1 MKIFSK
7 DPVFYSSLDSQKDAP
22 PTNQKKK
29 FLYENIAPLLSK
41 LYDEGMQSLLVEGGG
56 VTITSFLMSGLFDE
70 IHAYISPKIFGEGVP
85 LVNEGV
91 KNNQL
96 NLVVDSLTQ
105 FENDVRIIYK
115 LN

>member
-1 MKIFSK
+1 MRVSITGPHKITPGTPNK
-7 DPVFYSSLDSQKDAP
+7 L
-22 PTNQKKK
+22 
-29 FLYENIAPLLSK
+29 K
-41 LYDEGMQSLLVEGGG
+41 LYYTVHKA
-56 VTITSFLMSGLFDE
+56 VYKKHKFIN
-70 IHAYISPKIFGEGVP
+70 IHPYISPKIFGEGVP